1 MQVEKIEPTPYDIK
15 AKMSSL
21 SATGA
26 AHYQCSTHDH
36 DFQLNQLNSKTRE
49 SML

>member
-1 MQVEKIEPTPYDIK
+1 MQVEKIEPTPYDNK
-15 AKMSSL
+15 AKMRSL

-26 AHYQCSTHDH
+26 VHYQCSTHD
-36 DFQLNQLNSKTRE
+36 FQLNQLHSNTRE